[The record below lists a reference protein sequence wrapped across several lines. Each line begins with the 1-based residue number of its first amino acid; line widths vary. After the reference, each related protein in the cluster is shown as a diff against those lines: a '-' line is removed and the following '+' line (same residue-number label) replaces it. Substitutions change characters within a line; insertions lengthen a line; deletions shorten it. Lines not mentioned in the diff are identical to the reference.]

1 MKMGWETPARGI
13 YFLYSFFCHQLPQR
27 SWFLFGESF
36 TYPKDEI
43 LLALN
48 GNTDPVVPS
57 AMRVF
62 IGTPEMGWKVA
73 WSDRMVSFYSGWVV
87 VGLVYA
93 LVRRCWAGLSWK
105 WALLLLLP
113 LALDGGTHL
122 LSDLGN
128 IREGFRESNVW
139 LAALTNHYFPP
150 EFYAGD
156 QWGSFNSIARLI
168 TGALGAAG
176 LMGLVLPFLD
186 RTISREI
193 DDAAKQVRW
202 SAFQSPLPP
211 DHEKTHQKQQSPG
224 GDRHGIDGVLGK
236 GRQIRGLNQGERA
249 QGRRH
254 DEQYA
259 QIVQR
264 RRPP

>member
-1 MKMGWETPARGI
+1 MEAVPEPSSLPNTLDVTVNNVVTWIMRHWLLLLLAYLSLWNLLPWLAPVFMKLGWETPARGI

-57 AMRVF
+57 TMRVF

-93 LVRRCWAGLSWK
+93 LVRRRWKGLSWK

-128 IREGFRESNVW
+128 IREGFRESNAW
-139 LAALTNHYFPP
+139 LAMLTNNYFPP

-156 QWGSFNSIARLI
+156 QWGSFNSMARLI
-168 TGALGAAG
+168 TGALGAVG
-176 LMGLVLPFLD
+176 LMGIVLPFLD
-186 RTISREI
+186 RTISGAI
-193 DDAAKQVRW
+193 DDIPK
-202 SAFQSPLPP
+202 
-211 DHEKTHQKQQSPG
+211 
-224 GDRHGIDGVLGK
+224 
-236 GRQIRGLNQGERA
+236 
-249 QGRRH
+249 
-254 DEQYA
+254 
-259 QIVQR
+259 
-264 RRPP
+264 